1 MGKLLL
7 KLTFPMDKGLGK
19 SPSNKIVN
27 QDKQEVA
34 PGEQNVRVSF
44 EFLASYTT
52 LEGKIF

>member
-1 MGKLLL
+1 
-7 KLTFPMDKGLGK
+7 MDKGLGK